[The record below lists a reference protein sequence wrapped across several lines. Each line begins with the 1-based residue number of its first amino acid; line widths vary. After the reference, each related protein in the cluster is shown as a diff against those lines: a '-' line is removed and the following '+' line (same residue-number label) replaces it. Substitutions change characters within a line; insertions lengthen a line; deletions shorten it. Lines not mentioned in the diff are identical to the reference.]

1 MEYSQ
6 IGKGTEE
13 RRKKENHSYTYQG
26 IKKHISTHGAYVH
39 DTYMIPRNIEKGI
52 YMKYTEWM
60 VDKIEEGSI

>member
-13 RRKKENHSYTYQG
+13 RRKKENPSYTYQG

-52 YMKYTEWM
+52 YMKYTE
-60 VDKIEEGSI
+60 